1 MQLTITDSDLLN
13 PALAESLVV
22 FIQHAANLA
31 KLEGGDLTQYEKASL
46 YGVAAGTGHAPPPIE
61 KPEQAKGQIVH
72 AELVTSVAPPPPAFT
87 PEEVDEHAGPQVAPV
102 NGLDSA
108 GLPWDEKIHSATKAT
123 NADGTWRRR
132 RGVDDAVYNARVAEL
147 RAQADAGA
155 GAPAAADTP
164 FNPNDGFDAFAR
176 SGVVAPPPPPVPV
189 VQQPA
194 AVVPPAP
201 PAPAPIADPYVALIQ
216 KITRECIT
224 ADRYGKALAIG
235 GLANLAAGMANPAGA
250 LAALEALNDGRA

>member
-22 FIQHAANLA
+22 FIQHAARLSE
-31 KLEGGDLTQYEKASL
+31 LEGGD
-46 YGVAAGTGHAPPPIE
+46 
-61 KPEQAKGQIVH
+61 EQAPRDDGYIQTEAAPVESQ
-72 AELVTSVAPPPPAFT
+72 ATFPAPTAAVVAPPPPPFT

-147 RAQADAGA
+147 RGQATTP
-155 GAPAAADTP
+155 APTPTADTP

-194 AVVPPAP
+194 PAPEPAAVVPPPP
-201 PAPAPIADPYVALIQ
+201 PAPAAIADPYVALIQ
-216 KITRECIT
+216 KITREGIT
-224 ADRYGKALAIG
+224 ADRYTKALAIG
-235 GLANLAAGMANPAGA
+235 GLPNLAAGMANPTGA